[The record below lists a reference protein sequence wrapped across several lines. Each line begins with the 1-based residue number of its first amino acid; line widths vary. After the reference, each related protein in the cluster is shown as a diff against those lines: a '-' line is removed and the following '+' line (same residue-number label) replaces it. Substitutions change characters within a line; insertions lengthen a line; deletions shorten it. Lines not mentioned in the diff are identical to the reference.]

1 MDTLMGQSRVLIYGR
16 VLKGI
21 KISVE
26 DLSDGMGFNKLLRN
40 QFGDKDTSKKV
51 EPGLAAVYGF
61 EFEGHYYDLSA
72 PTVLLVHGSGATPK
86 AAGAVVESDP
96 KLAGDVTV
104 WSYDKADFSMRL
116 DIDSGPIESI
126 LLEQALDD
134 EGLAGEMSGKRVS
147 GKRVS
152 GKRVSGKRVSGKR
165 MSGD

>member
-16 VLKGI
+16 EMKGI
-21 KISVE
+21 KISVK
-26 DLSDGMGFNKLLRN
+26 DLSDGIGFNKLLRN
-40 QFGDKDTSKKV
+40 QFGDKDTSEDAK
-51 EPGLAAVYGF
+51 PRFAAVYGF

-72 PTVLLVHGSGATPK
+72 PTVLLVHGEGTTPEE
-86 AAGAVVESDP
+86 AGAVVESNP
-96 KLAGDVTV
+96 KLAGKVKV

-116 DIDSGPIESI
+116 DIDSGPLESI
-126 LLEQALDD
+126 LLEQALDE